1 MIKKEKVHVLTLGCE
16 KNTVDSEVLMN
27 QLKLN
32 EMELTTDPN
41 RADTLI
47 INTCGFIQD
56 AKNESIETILRAV
69 ERKRHGKLKKVVVMG
84 CLSERYGAEM
94 QKEIPEVD
102 LFIGANKMDQV
113 VRALGGEYKYE
124 LLGER
129 VLTTPKHF
137 AYLKISEGCDRPCAF
152 CAIPLMRGKHQS
164 RPMEQ
169 LVNEAHALG
178 TKGVKEL
185 ILIAQESTYYGL
197 DIYGK
202 RTLSQL
208 LEKLSNVRGIEWLRL
223 MYAYPSQF
231 PLDILDVYNT
241 SPILCKYLDMPVQHV
256 SDSVLKSM
264 QRGITEKGTRKL
276 IDTIR
281 EKVPEIALRTTII
294 VGYPNETNKDFDALV
309 KFVDEVQF
317 DRLGVFT
324 YSQEEDTGAFPLG
337 DPIPVEVKEERKR
350 IIMELQK
357 EISQHK
363 NEEFV
368 GKTIKVLVD
377 EKEGDVSIC
386 RTERDAPEIDNSVM
400 VHSSEEFKIGHFY
413 DVEVTDA
420 EEYDLF
426 AIPVGKQLTQRP
438 AEKIKRKAPEQT
450 TFMV

>member
-1 MIKKEKVHVLTLGCE
+1 MIKKEKIHVLTLGCE

-41 RADTLI
+41 KADTLI

-69 ERKRHGKLKKVVVMG
+69 ERKRHGKLGKVVVMG
-84 CLSERYGAEM
+84 CLSERYGSEL

-102 LFIGANKMDQV
+102 LFIGANKMDKV

-137 AYLKISEGCDRPCAF
+137 SYLKISEGCDRPCAF
-152 CAIPLMRGKHQS
+152 CAIPIMRGKHQS
-164 RPMEQ
+164 RPIEQ
-169 LVNEAHALG
+169 LVNEAHALS

-197 DIYGK
+197 DLYGK
-202 RTLSQL
+202 RLLAQL
-208 LEKLSNVRGIEWLRL
+208 LEKLGNVRGIEWLRL

-231 PLDILDVYNT
+231 PLDILDVFQT
-241 SPILCKYLDMPVQHV
+241 TPTLCKYLDMPVQHV

-264 QRGITEKGTRKL
+264 QRGITERATRKL

-281 EKVPEIALRTTII
+281 EKVPGIALRTTII
-294 VGYPNETNKDFDALV
+294 VGYPNETEKDFNDLV
-309 KFVDEVQF
+309 SFVDEVQF

-337 DPIPVEVKEERKR
+337 DPIPNEVKEERKR
-350 IIMELQK
+350 IIMELQRD
-357 EISQHK
+357 ISKHK
-363 NEEFV
+363 NEEYV
-368 GKTIKVLVD
+368 GKTVRVLVD

-400 VHSSEEFKIGHFY
+400 VHSSEDFKIGQFY
-413 DVEVTDA
+413 EVEVTDS

-426 AIPVGKQLTQRP
+426 AIPVGKAIPQSPLGKVRRNI
-438 AEKIKRKAPEQT
+438 AEQT